1 MKKIIQP
8 ILIIM
13 IIVLGYLVV
22 ESIMRPIR
30 FQRDVDVREK
40 VTINKLK
47 DIREAEKAYKDV
59 YKRYTGSFDT
69 LAMFLKNDSFTV
81 TKAIGTIP
89 EEWLEELGLE
99 KAREKAIKEKV
110 IIRETSRRSV
120 MDSLFGE
127 SYPVDSM
134 KYVPFTNGV
143 EFEIESNQIETSS
156 SLMVQVVEVKAYYED
171 LLKGM
176 NKQLIANYT
185 DQRVTITGFPGI
197 KFGSLEEGTLTG
209 NWE

>member
-30 FQRDVDVREK
+30 FKREVAVRET

-59 YKRYTGSFDT
+59 YKKYTGSFDT
-69 LAMFLKNDSFTV
+69 LAMFLKNDSFSV
-81 TKAIGTIP
+81 VKAIGTIP
-89 EEWLEELGLE
+89 EEWLEEFGLE

-110 IIRETSRRSV
+110 IVRETTRRSV
-120 MDSLFGE
+120 MDSLFGS
-127 SYPVDSM
+127 SYAVDSM

-143 EFEIESNQIETSS
+143 EFEIESNQIQTSS

-171 LLKGM
+171 LLKGL
-176 NKQLIANYT
+176 NRQLIANYT